1 MLKRWG
7 WPTLRLLLTVIL
19 ILGVFALFLWTQGK
33 DPIRAYRD
41 IVRTNL
47 LNPRGLG
54 EVAVRMAPVLFTAV
68 GVALPFRAGLINVG
82 AEGQFMIGAL
92 LGTWAGLNIG
102 GIPHSLHILLVIL
115 FGAAGGALWALVPA
129 LLRALGWV
137 NETITT
143 LLFNY
148 LAPLVVGYFV
158 FGPWRAPE
166 LAIYPQTPEF
176 PASAR
181 FPTLPGMRLHLG
193 FFLGLLVVAVYG
205 YVMAKSRWGL
215 GLRAVGGN
223 PEAARRL
230 GLPVAKTV
238 LLAMIL
244 GGAIAGMAGIAEVA
258 AIHTRLKLA
267 ISPGYGFMGFLVNW
281 LAAANPVGIVVMAF
295 VIALIAS
302 GGFTLQLTQRLPYAA
317 VNVLMALILFVVLAK
332 PFRGKR

>member
-7 WPTLRLLLTVIL
+7 WPILRLLLTVVL

-41 IVRTNL
+41 IVRVNL
-47 LNPRGLG
+47 LSPRGLG
-54 EVAVRMAPVLFTAV
+54 EVAVRMAPLLLTAV

-92 LGTWAGLNIG
+92 LGTWAGLNIS
-102 GIPHSLHILLVIL
+102 GIPQSLHILLVIL
-115 FGAAGGALWALVPA
+115 FGAIGGALWAFVPA

-143 LLFNY
+143 LLLNY
-148 LAPLVVGYFV
+148 VAPLVVGYFV

-166 LAIYPQTPEF
+166 LAIYPQTPEL

-181 FPTLPGMRLHLG
+181 FPALSGTRLHLG
-193 FFLGLLVVAVYG
+193 FFLGLLVVAAYG
-205 YVMAKSRWGL
+205 YVLAKSRWGL
-215 GLRAVGGN
+215 ALRAVGGN

-230 GLPVAKTV
+230 GLPVSQAV
-238 LLAMIL
+238 FFAMVL
-244 GGAIAGMAGIAEVA
+244 GGAVAGIAGIAEVA

-267 ISPGYGFMGFLVNW
+267 ISPGYGFMGFLVSW

-332 PFRGKR
+332 PLKGKR